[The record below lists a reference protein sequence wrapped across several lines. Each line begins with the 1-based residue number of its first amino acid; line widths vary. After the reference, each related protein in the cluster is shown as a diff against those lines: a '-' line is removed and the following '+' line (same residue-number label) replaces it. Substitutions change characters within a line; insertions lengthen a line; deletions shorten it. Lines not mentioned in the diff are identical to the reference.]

1 MAYHFPITSP
11 MAPPPIGPYSP
22 GTRVDN
28 FLFISGQLPI
38 DMKTKK
44 MAGADIAAQTHQVL
58 KNIQFLLEAAGATLG
73 HCVKT
78 TIYMKNLGDFK
89 AMNDVYAQYFVVDPP
104 ARACV
109 EVARLPY
116 DSLIEI
122 EAVAY
127 CKRAQTALD
136 APGL

>member
-1 MAYHFPITSP
+1 MAYHYPVTSP
-11 MAPPPIGPYSP
+11 LAPPPIGPYSP
-22 GTRVDN
+22 AIRVDN
-28 FLFISGQLPI
+28 FIFVSGQLPI

-44 MAGADIAAQTHQVL
+44 LGGPDIASQTHQVL
-58 KNIQFLLEAAGATLG
+58 KNIQYLLEAAGGTLG
-73 HCVKT
+73 HIVKT
-78 TIYMKNLGDFK
+78 TIFLKNLGDFK
-89 AMNDVYAQYFVVDPP
+89 AMNEVYAQYFIVDPP

-116 DSLIEI
+116 DSLIEV

-136 APGL
+136 APGI